1 MSDQQFDELMGGITA
16 AMGTILIVLI
26 VATANSF
33 GITLE

>member
-16 AMGTILIVLI
+16 AIGAILIVLI
-26 VATANSF
+26 VATANAL